1 MTETV
6 AIRLN
11 KRRLIENLRFAFPNR
26 YSVVTEL
33 LQNAR
38 RAGAS
43 SVELTYEPKAKR
55 LVVRD
60 DGCGIADFQALLTL
74 GESGWSEVVQ
84 RTEHPFGLG
93 FLQSL
98 YAAGSCSVESCGQR
112 VRFDTRAALAGATVG
127 VERGNEARGTSVTLE
142 AVELPRLERE
152 IVRMT
157 RGFPIPVRYNGVFLR
172 RPHAQDSLPF
182 VETSIG
188 AVHLAGLED
197 GEVSWETAVYLQGL
211 MIEGPMALG
220 LPCNVVHLDPSV
232 FHARLPDRDR
242 LMEQDAQLRRVEKVL
257 ATLWRDRLEAAKR
270 VATPEVFV
278 ARCFRAARLWGH
290 LDLFNDVPI
299 LPEGVLQRVVGYPR
313 RDENGGTDFLQPFR
327 RPLARSAVE
336 SGRLRLACLSAFD
349 DDTGPRWMYARER
362 AMLVFDEWSLAPEH
376 WARGYVRMLE
386 EEPVSVEA
394 VNPGPKSAFA
404 GRRIEATVLAC
415 EAVEIRVG
423 DDRVVIRDDAVYRPG
438 DNTILVPENERSG
451 QAVRQVS
458 NYVDRNGDWCE
469 ADERADAAALAEAVT
484 LLRSTNPAGAFLRL
498 IAEARPE
505 RYPSLRGRRFTVEV
519 GETPHEHRVA
529 AEG

>member
-1 MTETV
+1 
-6 AIRLN
+6 
-11 KRRLIENLRFAFPNR
+11 
-26 YSVVTEL
+26 
-33 LQNAR
+33 
-38 RAGAS
+38 
-43 SVELTYEPKAKR
+43 
-55 LVVRD
+55 
-60 DGCGIADFQALLTL
+60 
-74 GESGWSEVVQ
+74 
-84 RTEHPFGLG
+84 
-93 FLQSL
+93 
-98 YAAGSCSVESCGQR
+98 
-112 VRFDTRAALAGATVG
+112 
-127 VERGNEARGTSVTLE
+127 
-142 AVELPRLERE
+142 
-152 IVRMT
+152 
-157 RGFPIPVRYNGVFLR
+157 
-172 RPHAQDSLPF
+172 
-182 VETSIG
+182 
-188 AVHLAGLED
+188 
-197 GEVSWETAVYLQGL
+197 
-211 MIEGPMALG
+211 MALG
-220 LPCNVVHLDPSV
+220 FPCNVVHLDPSV
-232 FHARLPDRDR
+232 FQARLPDRDR

-270 VATPEVFV
+270 VATPDVFV

-290 LDLFNDVPI
+290 LDLFNDVPV

-313 RDENGGTDFLQPFR
+313 RDENGGRDFLQPFR

-376 WARGYVRMLE
+376 WARGYVRMIE

-394 VNPGPKSAFA
+394 VNPGPQSAFM

>member
-6 AIRLN
+6 SIRFN

-43 SVELTYEPKAKR
+43 CVVLTYEPNAMR

-60 DGCGIADFQALLTL
+60 NGCGIADFQALLTL
-74 GESGWSEVVQ
+74 GESGWSEAVQ

-98 YAAGSCSVESCGQR
+98 YAARSCSVESNGQR
-112 VRFDTRAALAGATVG
+112 IRFDTRAALTGATVG
-127 VERGNEARGTSVTLE
+127 VERGNDARGTTVTLE
-142 AVELPRLERE
+142 EVELPQLERE
-152 IVRMT
+152 IARMT
-157 RGFPIPVRYNGVFLR
+157 RGFPIPVQYNGVFLR
-172 RPHAQDSLPF
+172 CPHAPDALPF

-197 GEVSWETAVYLQGL
+197 GAVTRETAVYLQGL
-211 MIEGPMALG
+211 MIEGPMVLG
-220 LPCNVVHLDPSV
+220 LPCNVVHLDPVV
-232 FHARLPDRDR
+232 FQARLPDRDR

-257 ATLWRDRLEAAKR
+257 ATLWRDRLIAAKR

-278 ARCFRAARLWGH
+278 ARYFRAATLWGH
-290 LDLFNDVPI
+290 LDLFNDVPV
-299 LPEGVLQRVVGYPR
+299 LPEGALQRVVGYPR
-313 RDENGGTDFLQPFR
+313 RDENSGRDFLVPFR
-327 RPLARSAVE
+327 RPLARSEVE
-336 SGRLRLACLSAFD
+336 SGRLRLACLSEFD
-349 DDTGPRWMYARER
+349 DKTGPRWMYARER
-362 AMLVFDEWSLAPEH
+362 AMLVCDEWSLAPGH
-376 WARGYVRMLE
+376 WAHRHVRMLE
-386 EEPVSVEA
+386 DEPVSVEA
-394 VNPGPKSAFA
+394 VNPGPRTSLV

-423 DDRVVIRDDAVYRPG
+423 NDCVVIRDDAVYRSG
-438 DNTILVPENERSG
+438 DNTILVPENESSG

-519 GETPHEHRVA
+519 GETPQEHRVA